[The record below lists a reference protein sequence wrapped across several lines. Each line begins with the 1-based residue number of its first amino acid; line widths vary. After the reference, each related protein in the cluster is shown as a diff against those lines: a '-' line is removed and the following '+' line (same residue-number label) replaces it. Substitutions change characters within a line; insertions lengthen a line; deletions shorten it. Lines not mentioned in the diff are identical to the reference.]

1 MLELHI
7 YSRNTLESI
16 REKKRKVLQ
25 KMNSQVSE
33 EPDRAIN
40 QCVAAERAEDIRWRR
55 VMALCAA
62 VDLCSKNGA

>member
-1 MLELHI
+1 
-7 YSRNTLESI
+7 
-16 REKKRKVLQ
+16 
-25 KMNSQVSE
+25 MNSQVSE

-40 QCVAAERAEDIRWRR
+40 QCVEAERAEDIRWRR